1 MERQRHRCCSLL
13 QHLTPGVTAP
23 INCDGSVGRPAF
35 VIPCSVLQHLLE
47 IHLTVPKI
55 SKLLGLSVST
65 VRRRMAEYG
74 LSVRDTYSDIGDEE
88 LHRLIE
94 SSNKMYPTWGVRQTS
109 GHLISAGI
117 PIQYHQIRES
127 LRRVDPQGSYMRRLL
142 HLRRRK
148 YSVAGPQSL
157 WHIDGNHKLTRSGF
171 HSCIY

>member
-1 MERQRHRCCSLL
+1 MERQRHRCFSLL

-55 SKLLGLSVST
+55 SKLLGVSVST

-88 LHRLIE
+88 LIAL
-94 SSNKMYPTWGVRQTS
+94 SSLLTRCTLLGVC
-109 GHLISAGI
+109 A
-117 PIQYHQIRES
+117 
-127 LRRVDPQGSYMRRLL
+127 RRVD
-142 HLRRRK
+142 
-148 YSVAGPQSL
+148 
-157 WHIDGNHKLTRSGF
+157 T
-171 HSCIY
+171 